1 MYLFK
6 TTEFCVNFSTYS
18 AYLICSSN
26 CYKAKLLQVAWVSVD
41 SQTIL
46 SIHNSVI
53 TRNPRISLSRPSS
66 NQWFLTI
73 QRVQPSDRG
82 WFMCQINTDP
92 MVYRSGYLE
101 VEGDDSRASSNQ
113 KLAEQ
118 KAWRIN
124 IIFSSSDNFGKWRQR
139 RHCHTGGRKPDL
151 VMWGQRTSEAT
162 NCVAERG
169 WRGHHG

>member
-1 MYLFK
+1 MPFFPEVVENVTVKVGEDAELKCRVENLHNYKVCLLLSTKEFLQPAERPQIEIISCRGIFRNALKATKSLF
-6 TTEFCVNFSTYS
+6 
-18 AYLICSSN
+18 
-26 CYKAKLLQVAWVSVD
+26 QVAWVSVD

-92 MVYRSGYLE
+92 MVYRSGFLE
-101 VEGDDSRASSNQ
+101 VEGDKHKSTNTLNARQ
-113 KLAEQ
+113 TF
-118 KAWRIN
+118 
-124 IIFSSSDNFGKWRQR
+124 IFMKFLR
-139 RHCHTGGRKPDL
+139 
-151 VMWGQRTSEAT
+151 
-162 NCVAERG
+162 
-169 WRGHHG
+169 